1 MRLSIFVATLLFV
14 ETFGF
19 STLTTQQR
27 VSSSLA
33 LLTRPEEA
41 TKSRSPAES
50 LAKIQASRTSDI
62 ENILSTLEK
71 RIDNGPGS
79 LSVDEVEQFKLVGD
93 KILGDLKNKKESDD
107 DELSGW
113 SDISEKPD
121 ESTSTAA
128 SPVVQ
133 EEPLVQVTPED
144 SLLPDLASFSP
155 VLPDLA
161 SFLVP
166 EDELKVDDDSGAADP
181 IESLLPKLT
190 ALVASEED
198 IDIDPVVPASSPAP
212 TTTTTT
218 TTSSSTSVGRT
229 TARNDSDLPEYAE
242 LHNAAL
248 QLDST
253 KVASL
258 IESGLQMDESTT
270 SQAFWAV
277 VRAVDIA
284 EKEDQPLS
292 EEIPRMLHHIF
303 DADLDHL
310 ITREKITTNV
320 TCMQPRDDGDAG
332 NARAMNYIFGTIL
345 LFFL

>member
-27 VSSSLA
+27 ASSSLA
-33 LLTRPEEA
+33 LLIRPEES
-41 TKSRSPAES
+41 TKSKSPAEI

-71 RIDNGPGS
+71 RIDSGPGS
-79 LSVDEVEQFKLVGD
+79 LSVDEVEQFKIVGD

-113 SDISEKPD
+113 PDTSEKPN
-121 ESTSTAA
+121 ESSSTAPAAA

-155 VLPDLA
+155 LLPDLT

-166 EDELKVDDDSGAADP
+166 EDELKVEEDSGAADP

-198 IDIDPVVPASSPAP
+198 IAIDPVVPASSPAP

-218 TTSSSTSVGRT
+218 SSSTSVGRT
-229 TARNDSDLPEYAE
+229 TTRNDSDLPEYAE

-277 VRAVDIA
+277 VRSVDNA

-292 EEIPRMLHHIF
+292 EEVPRMLHHIF

-310 ITREKITTNV
+310 ITREKNHHE
-320 TCMQPRDDGDAG
+320 RDMHATPGRWRCRQCEG
-332 NARAMNYIFGTIL
+332 YELYF
-345 LFFL
+345 